1 MKPVDCHRGR
11 LELLFDGGE
20 ERRRHVANYL
30 DDVFRTAF
38 MGFNE
43 RAELSQAFLALT
55 WSREDHGP
63 VGTIQVNEDGD
74 VIVPTLGRGLIQT
87 DGLDVFQVQRIDGFG
102 HIVMDDAPQ
111 AGIRDL
117 DMTRYGID
125 RHLSNEAHDNLLKK
139 QGKPAAFPG
148 PWGFDAS
155 DSMFRAIDPR
165 QSGCEVTVMLEEV
178 EMPPREFL
186 EVVSLARGSALG
198 TRIQR
203 SAVGTDLQVEL
214 GWRMVGIKTLAH
226 NFPGRRE
233 AEAQGKDF
241 FSLHGSPPK
250 GGLSKLIEVGQFHI
264 KRRRTIN
271 MC

>member
-1 MKPVDCHRGR
+1 
-11 LELLFDGGE
+11 
-20 ERRRHVANYL
+20 
-30 DDVFRTAF
+30 

-264 KRRRTIN
+264 KRRRTTFK
-271 MC
+271 

>member
-1 MKPVDCHRGR
+1 
-11 LELLFDGGE
+11 
-20 ERRRHVANYL
+20 
-30 DDVFRTAF
+30 

-198 TRIQR
+198 ARIQR

-264 KRRRTIN
+264 KRRRTKNI
-271 MC
+271 CKY